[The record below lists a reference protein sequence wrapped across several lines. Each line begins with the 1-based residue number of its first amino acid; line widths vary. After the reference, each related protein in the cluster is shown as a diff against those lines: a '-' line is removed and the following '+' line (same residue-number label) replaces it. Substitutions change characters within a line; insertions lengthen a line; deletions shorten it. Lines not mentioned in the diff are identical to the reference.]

1 MLNDIRVHIHQD
13 EQLQEA
19 IEQRSAVH
27 ISNQFV
33 DNRNTFTRNVP
44 NLAQELDTINNQNIS
59 IFCNQHEEYNLVDFG
74 VGRTFYGEQPA
85 QEVLQQLALKEQYS
99 AFIDFTQNTSGAIH
113 LLEDGVKQS
122 LNEDVLVIL
131 GIGLGG
137 HIASLL
143 ESTNAK
149 HIIIYEP
156 EGQYFKCSNMVMDWK
171 SVFDLAARKNISLYF
186 QLHKDARDLI
196 TDLAELKQHFP
207 VNKVLIFQHY
217 YHPMFDCV
225 MKHMRNEPFNEVQAK
240 CRPFQLGKLDNEFC
254 PAWMDAVAHS
264 SIKDVSKQNEKF
276 VKNLAALEKYYP
288 NIHAEFKDYEPQ
300 LWRPMQNTQGDINLL
315 NVNNGGYWHG
325 DMPIQDGQ
333 DNFENFAKH
342 PNRDGLILGYNG
354 EKLKHYLH
362 YRLVKKTERLLQ
374 AAEDEVGIL
383 PDTIKSLILFGL
395 GSGYQLQSLF
405 ENKTVEKLF
414 ICEPNRD
421 FFYASLYAIDWHT
434 ILTTIDEQDGRLYI
448 NIGDDGTHLFRDL
461 LGQFYNIGPY
471 VLSQTYF
478 YQGYYNAPLN
488 AAIGQL
494 REQLQIVISM
504 GEYFDHA
511 CYGIS
516 HTKEMLRQG
525 VPYMRAAS
533 KHKLSLFE
541 KELPV
546 IFIGN
551 GPSLDYSL
559 ESIKEIA
566 DQAILVSCGTSLQV
580 LHRNGIVPDFHAE
593 IEQNRAT
600 HDWAVRINDTD
611 YLKRITLISCN
622 GIHPDTCALYKDVKI
637 AFKEGESS
645 TVSTLKIIGEEKAE
659 ALAFAFP
666 TVTNFALNFFLKLGF
681 NQLYLMGVDLGFV
694 DATQHHSTQ
703 SGYYDAK
710 GKELYNYAQENN
722 TGLLIPGNF
731 RSVVNTKHEFK
742 IAKMIMEQSLA
753 EHRVDCYNTSDGA
766 RIEGTQALNI
776 DNILLVSSP
785 QQKADC
791 LLSLEDSFEKVAS
804 DDFVTQYEQQYNK
817 EKLLTELQQLMTFV
831 EKPLANKDS
840 IFTLV
845 EAQKQFLFRSY
856 SEGESLFFY
865 YLYGSMNYINAV
877 LSKAAM
883 HQNDEV
889 AISIA
894 EQAAQLWGATLADI
908 YSLLENEVELYDCS
922 ASFIVDREKL
932 FVSKHEQ
939 ASLFVSIQNDELRE
953 TALQHISSEKRAGYC
968 LDSEQGQLLF
978 VNGTSDLVK
987 PTDASVSTNA
997 SVSTDVSVPTA
1008 TNDQSRLALIF
1019 INEESEWEQAKE
1031 TLNKLSSLYA
1041 DSTQKSAQNSRQN
1054 TANTDESAV
1063 RIMLCVTTKFN
1074 HKIFAEM
1081 LVETKLLDQT
1091 KLCLSAMLLP
1101 CLSQH
1106 DSVEEFEKG
1115 EIPYGPLHFHIDCAL
1130 RHFWDMPK
1138 YRIFIEK
1145 HYFSELGAKNASK
1158 DCLAE
1163 HSSDEAQAKKVNAIL
1178 DISDTKAGEFIEA
1191 QVISGFDEDLF
1202 VNFKTYLALPRVQ
1215 HAASEKQQTHE
1226 QELDDKQKFDSA
1238 TVLDQIGS
1246 RGLVVKRQFE
1256 ASEVFRVWAK
1266 MRAVQKCID
1275 AYMKADKHV

>member
-19 IEQRSAVH
+19 IERRSAVH

-33 DNRNTFTRNVP
+33 DNRNTFARNVP

-59 IFCNQHEEYNLVDFG
+59 IFCNKHEEYNLVDFG
-74 VGRTFYGEQPA
+74 VGRTFYGEQPNK
-85 QEVLQQLALKEQYS
+85 EVAQQLKLKAQYS
-99 AFIDFTQNTSGAIH
+99 VYIDLLNNSSGAIH
-113 LLEDGVKQS
+113 LLDEETKLK
-122 LNEDVLVIL
+122 LNEDVLVIF

-137 HIASLL
+137 HIATLL
-143 ESTNAK
+143 DSTSAK
-149 HIIIYEP
+149 HVIIYEP
-156 EGQYFKCSNMVMDWK
+156 EAQYFKCSNMVMDWK
-171 SVFDLAARKNISLYF
+171 LVFDLAASKDISLYF
-186 QLHKDARDLI
+186 QLHKDGRDLI
-196 TDLAELKQHFP
+196 TDLTELKQHFA

-217 YHPMFDCV
+217 FHPMFDCV
-225 MKHMRNEPFNEVQAK
+225 MKHLRNEAYSQVEVN
-240 CRPFQLGKLDNEFC
+240 CRPFQLSKIDNEFC
-254 PAWMDAVAHS
+254 PAWMDSVDHGS
-264 SIKDVSKQNEKF
+264 VEELTKQDARF

-288 NIHAEFKDYEPQ
+288 NIHAEFKEYEPL
-300 LWRPMQNTQGDINLL
+300 LWRPMKNKQGDINLL
-315 NVNNGGYWHG
+315 NANNGGYWHG
-325 DMPIQDGQ
+325 DYPIQDGQ
-333 DNFENFAKH
+333 DNFDNFAKH

-421 FFYASLYAIDWHT
+421 FFYASLYAIDWHK
-434 ILTTIDEQDGRLYI
+434 ILNTIDEQDGRLYI

-525 VPYMRAAS
+525 VPYMREAS
-533 KHKLSLFE
+533 QHKLSLFE

-559 ESIKEIA
+559 DSIKEVA
-566 DQAILVSCGTSLQV
+566 EQAILVSCGTSLQV
-580 LHRNGIVPDFHAE
+580 LHRNGIIPDFHAE

-600 HDWAVRINDTD
+600 HDWAVRIDDAD
-611 YLKRITLISCN
+611 YLKQITLISCN

-731 RSVVNTKHEFK
+731 RSVVNTKQEFK

-753 EHRVDCYNTSDGA
+753 AHRVDCYNTSDGA
-766 RIEGTQALNI
+766 RIDGTQALNI
-776 DNILLVSSP
+776 DNMLLVSTP
-785 QQKADC
+785 QQKAEC
-791 LLSLEDSFEKVAS
+791 LQALEGSFEKVAS
-804 DDFVTQYEQQYNK
+804 TDFVKQYEQQYNK
-817 EKLLTELQQLMTFV
+817 PKLLVELQQLMQFV
-831 EKPLANKDS
+831 GKPLTNKDS

-889 AISIA
+889 AINIA
-894 EQAAQLWGATLADI
+894 EQAAELWGATLADVH
-908 YSLLENEVELYDCS
+908 SLLENEIELYDCS
-922 ASFIVDREKL
+922 ASFISDREKL
-932 FVSKHEQ
+932 FVRKQ
-939 ASLFVSIQNDELRE
+939 QQPSLFVSIQDQELRE
-953 TALQHISSEKRAGYC
+953 IALQHIASEKKVGHG
-968 LDSEQGQLLF
+968 LVSENEQLLF
-978 VNGTSDLVK
+978 
-987 PTDASVSTNA
+987 TNA
-997 SVSTDVSVPTA
+997 K
-1008 TNDQSRLALIF
+1008 NDCSQLVLIF
-1019 INEESEWEQAKE
+1019 INDESQWQQAQEK
-1031 TLNKLSSLYA
+1031 LNSLSSKF
-1041 DSTQKSAQNSRQN
+1041 DSSKQGL
-1054 TANTDESAV
+1054 ANT
-1063 RIMLCVTTKFN
+1063 RIMLCVTCQFN
-1074 HKIFAEM
+1074 QKLFIEM
-1081 LVETKLLDQT
+1081 LAHTS
-1091 KLCLSAMLLP
+1091 LCLSAMLLP
-1101 CLSQH
+1101 CLSQN
-1106 DSVEEFEKG
+1106 DSIDAFKNG
-1115 EIPYGPLHFHIDCAL
+1115 EIPYGPLQFHIDCAL
-1130 RHFWDMPK
+1130 RHFWDMPD

-1163 HSSDEAQAKKVNAIL
+1163 DSSDEAQAKKVNAVL
-1178 DISDTKAGEFIEA
+1178 DISDTKAGDFI
-1191 QVISGFDEDLF
+1191 QSHVIKGFEEEVF
-1202 VNFKTYLALPRVQ
+1202 VDFKTYLALPRLQ
-1215 HAASEKQQTHE
+1215 QAASEKQQA
-1226 QELDDKQKFDSA
+1226 QEVDNTLKFDSA
-1238 TVLDQIGS
+1238 TVLDHIGS